1 MPQEKQIRGKCKE
14 EDEKRTVPKKLVS
27 KLRWDSVEDL
37 F

>member
-1 MPQEKQIRGKCKE
+1 MRGKYKE